1 MCGHP
6 PGSSSSRPRR
16 VGDPTARR
24 AEVRITFSDW
34 RWSALRYRRLR
45 WGRGYEVTSQDVIEF
60 GGWPRPPR
68 WVWAVA
74 GLAVVALLVGV
85 VVARTRPHHRTAS
98 SSAAAATVPVP
109 GGRMPEPAPVAF
121 SPPAQGAC
129 GPTIYPSPM
138 GLAQTPAAVPVRVN
152 PSRLGCCV
160 QLWHAD
166 GTVQVWHA
174 DGGSVVAFSPD
185 GKPLGTGGPRL
196 ITVHPAPPTGGT
208 VPSPVCLP
216 GPTSA
221 RVP

>member
-1 MCGHP
+1 
-6 PGSSSSRPRR
+6 
-16 VGDPTARR
+16 
-24 AEVRITFSDW
+24 
-34 RWSALRYRRLR
+34 
-45 WGRGYEVTSQDVIEF
+45 VTSHDVIEF

-85 VVARTRPHHRTAS
+85 AAARTRPHHRTAS
-98 SSAAAATVPVP
+98 PSAAATVPVP

-129 GPTIYPSPM
+129 GPAVYPPTM
-138 GLAQTPAAVPVRVN
+138 GLAQTPAAAPVRVN

-160 QLWHAD
+160 RLWHAD
-166 GTVQVWHA
+166 GIVQVWHA
-174 DGGSVVAFSPD
+174 GGVSAVAFSPD
-185 GKPLGTGGPRL
+185 GKLLATADGDGTVRPWNPAGG
-196 ITVHPAPPTGGT
+196 V

-216 GPTSA
+216 GSASA